1 MAARDISRRI
11 FLFRRETHQLLAFCV
26 CWGRGVNRNYGRG
39 RRGAALEAAIQSGAK
54 QLNLLAEAGWAVA
67 LLLLDA
73 AAPPVSKE
81 ANAVAI
87 AVDEGEE
94 DGKGAEDNDDYDQLE
109 DGEGGEGDG
118 AAVAGRLVVEDVA
131 GGAGGVGPV

>member
-1 MAARDISRRI
+1 M
-11 FLFRRETHQLLAFCV
+11 
-26 CWGRGVNRNYGRG
+26 
-39 RRGAALEAAIQSGAK
+39 
-54 QLNLLAEAGWAVA
+54 
-67 LLLLDA
+67 
-73 AAPPVSKE
+73 SKE